1 MNRQMSLFFEAKLSI
16 CLMPKDLPLQQQEE
30 LQSVLADLLLTMA
43 INSRELH
50 NGGDDV
56 Q

>member
-1 MNRQMSLFFEAKLSI
+1 MSLSFEARLPI
-16 CLMPKDLPLQQQEE
+16 CEVPKDLPLQQQEE